1 MITLSNKT
9 SVALLITL
17 MKQNYNKSWW
27 TMGLKSD
34 HIVVGMH
41 LPTGEVAY
49 YIPDEY
55 IDMLSGMINLP
66 SSDLQTTAFGDD
78 SAERLLEWSKTL

>member
-1 MITLSNKT
+1 MITLTNKT
-9 SVALLITL
+9 SVAVLIAL
-17 MKQNYNKSWW
+17 MKQNYGKSWW
-27 TMGLKSD
+27 TMGEKKG
-34 HIVVGMH
+34 HIIVGLH

-55 IDMLSGMINLP
+55 IDMFSGMINLP
-66 SSDLQTTAFGDD
+66 SSDNLTTTFGDD

>member
-9 SVALLITL
+9 TVALLITL

-27 TMGLKSD
+27 TMADKEG
-34 HIVVGMH
+34 HIMVGMH

-55 IDMLSGMINLP
+55 IDRFSGMIRLDNP
-66 SSDLQTTAFGDD
+66 DVQSTAFGDD
-78 SAERLLEWSKTL
+78 SADRLLEWSKTL

>member
-27 TMGLKSD
+27 TMSEKPGN
-34 HIVVGMH
+34 IMVGIH

-49 YIPDEY
+49 YIPDTY
-55 IDMLSGMINLP
+55 IDRFSGMIELP
-66 SSDLQTTAFGDD
+66 RADVQTTAFGDD
-78 SAERLLEWSKTL
+78 SAERLLEWSKQL

>member
-1 MITLSNKT
+1 MITLTSKT

-27 TMGLKSD
+27 TMGDKTD
-34 HIVVGMH
+34 HIMVGIH

-55 IDMLSGMINLP
+55 IDMFSGMIKLDNA
-66 SSDLQTTAFGDD
+66 DVQTTAFGDD